1 MRPPARI
8 IGAILLTLFMGVVA
22 RAQTKTTIAAASDLQ
37 FALKDVEAAFEAD
50 GHPPV
55 DLVFGSSGTLAKQIQ
70 DGAPF
75 EIFMSA
81 DESYVE
87 QLVSAG
93 LTKDNGV
100 LYAIGRVVVFAP
112 TGSPLQPDPELKNLA
127 ALLAKGGVS
136 RFAIANPEHAPY
148 GRAAEAVLRKRGLW
162 DRLQPMLVL
171 GENVTQAAQFA
182 TTGNAVGGIIA
193 HSLVLSP
200 ALKDRGTFALLPES
214 DHAPLRQRM
223 VRLKKAGA
231 TADAF
236 YAFVQSAKARTILT
250 NYGFAL
256 PGQ

>member
-1 MRPPARI
+1 M
-8 IGAILLTLFMGVVA
+8 
-22 RAQTKTTIAAASDLQ
+22 
-37 FALKDVEAAFEAD
+37 
-50 GHPPV
+50 
-55 DLVFGSSGTLAKQIQ
+55 
-70 DGAPF
+70 
-75 EIFMSA
+75 
-81 DESYVE
+81 
-87 QLVSAG
+87 VSAG

-236 YAFVQSAKARTILT
+236 YAFVQSAKARTILAG
-250 NYGFAL
+250 YGFAL